1 MKENSYIV
9 TETYSLPSQGKIY
22 SRQVNPEVQ
31 LTSMTT
37 RHELLRLSPSEKSYE
52 NLAKVL
58 DECIVNDIGI
68 SAYDLCM
75 GDFTYLLYKLRAVTY
90 GPELTFIAT
99 CPKCGK
105 KHEIKVNIDELEAI
119 EFSDEIDKYRKFTL
133 PKTKHEVELFL
144 RTPRMLDDVLLESA
158 KKTPKG
164 GVNQELI
171 FGISAMVKSIDGNE
185 PDRIV
190 LDWIRDLPMMDTN
203 TILRYAE
210 KLNSSIGVNETAEVF
225 CPNCGN
231 KYTTG
236 VKVGPTFFRPA
247 VNI

>member
-1 MKENSYIV
+1 
-9 TETYSLPSQGKIY
+9 
-22 SRQVNPEVQ
+22 
-31 LTSMTT
+31 MTT
-37 RHELLRLSPSEKSYE
+37 IHELLRLSPSEKSYE

-58 DECIVNDIGI
+58 DECIVNDLGI

-75 GDFTYLLYKLRAVTY
+75 GDFSYLLYKLRAVTY
-90 GPELTFIAT
+90 GPELTFMST
-99 CPKCGK
+99 CPKCHK
-105 KHEIKVNIDELEAI
+105 RHEVKINIDELESI
-119 EFSDEIDKYRKFTL
+119 EFSDDINKYRKFTL
-133 PKTKHEVELFL
+133 PKTGHEVELFL

-164 GVNQELI
+164 GVSQELI

-203 TILRYAE
+203 TILNYAN
-210 KLNSSIGVNETAEVF
+210 KLNSSIGINEIIDVL
-225 CPNCGN
+225 CPTCGN

-236 VKVGPTFFRPA
+236 MKVGSTFFRPA
-247 VNI
+247 MDI